1 MTSPAFAPFYPQH
14 KACADVLSAQAFLLF
29 FPEAPCLFPFVG
41 VSAVP
46 PLRCNLPYSPPKLC
60 LTFLFL
66 IFLTL
71 FSVNFESP
79 ALFVFYNMNARTLPL
94 FSLSDF
100 PILPT
105 IPLQSPC
112 HFAVLSFKRLG
123 ISLLSLLN
131 FLTLPHNTAVG
142 KSCCFFRLPL
152 PALQSTK
159 RSFFATIPCPMI
171 FRADQFVPAPFTRK
185 FVIKLPF
192 PTNRRSLSY
201 VLSLLGL

>member
-29 FPEAPCLFPFVG
+29 FPEAPHLFPFVG

-46 PLRCNLPYSPPKLC
+46 PLCCNLFIVRQNFAY
-60 LTFLFL
+60 FLFL
-66 IFLTL
+66 AFFTL
-71 FSVNFESP
+71 FSVNFESR
-79 ALFVFYNMNARTLPL
+79 ALFVFYNMNSRTLPL

-100 PILPT
+100 PILPHL
-105 IPLQSPC
+105 PLQSPC
-112 HFAVLSFKRLG
+112 HFDVLSFNRLG
-123 ISLLSLLN
+123 IPLLSLLN
-131 FLTLPHNTAVG
+131 FLTLPHKTADG

-185 FVIKLPF
+185 FVIKFPF